1 MGHRDTVFPDGEAA
15 RRPFTIRDGIAYGPG
30 VADMKA
36 GLVMN
41 CFVLAA
47 FAKFGGAPAPL
58 LGLFTGDEE
67 IGSPEGRAVIEA
79 EARRARVVF
88 NSEPGRVSGNV
99 VTGRKGGVFMVF
111 RITGKAAH
119 SGGNFAD
126 GISAIEELARKIQAI
141 HALTDLDRG
150 ITLNVGLVSG
160 GQSVNTVAPWA
171 EGEIDLRYID
181 PADRD
186 DVMAR
191 IGGIIERSFVP
202 GTRAELTVKGEFLP
216 LKQTPTLETAVRDS
230 MSAAAADTGFATD
243 GEFTGGCADS
253 GFTAAVGAPTL
264 CAVGPVG
271 GKAHSPDEFLRID
284 SLVPRAQACARAI
297 LRLGQVGLSGG
308 RQPLDRRL
316 AARLQAAARLHLA
329 HHRRRKLRQLS
340 AGRSGRRT
348 SSPPQF
354 GQRPRSTPSA
364 QSTQNVHSKEQMR
377 AARLSGGRSRS
388 QHSQFGRSSSMLL
401 APHAVSAA
409 LAVPALLF
417 PHRLNTLSSIAP
429 KPGQRNDPAGRQQ
442 NLRPAEESA
451 CSNASTRPGR

>member
-1 MGHRDTVFPDGEAA
+1 MTTEPQITAWLATQQDAMIALLREMVDLDSGSYNKPGIDAVGAVVRRFLAGQGINVETITQQKHGDCLRAAIPWDGPQGNAGGNIVLMGHRDTVFPDGEAA
-15 RRPFTIRDGIAYGPG
+15 RRPFTITDGVAYGPG

-99 VTGRKGGVFMVF
+99 VTGRKGGVFMGF

-119 SGGNFAD
+119 SGANFAD
-126 GISAIEELARKIQAI
+126 GISAIEELARKTQAI
-141 HALTDLDRG
+141 HALTDLNRG

-171 EGEIDLRYID
+171 EGQIDLRYVD
-181 PADRD
+181 PADRE

-191 IGGIIERSFVP
+191 IGAIIDRAFLP
-202 GTRAELTVKGEFLP
+202 GTRTELSIRGEFLP
-216 LKQTPTLETAVRDS
+216 LTQSPAAKRLFEIYVS
-230 MSAAAADTGFATD
+230 AAADTGFKTE

-253 GFTAAVGAPTL
+253 GFTAGVGAPTI

-284 SLVPRAQACARAI
+284 SLIPRAQACARAV
-297 LRLGQVGLSGG
+297 LRLEQAGL
-308 RQPLDRRL
+308 
-316 AARLQAAARLHLA
+316 
-329 HHRRRKLRQLS
+329 
-340 AGRSGRRT
+340 
-348 SSPPQF
+348 
-354 GQRPRSTPSA
+354 
-364 QSTQNVHSKEQMR
+364 
-377 AARLSGGRSRS
+377 
-388 QHSQFGRSSSMLL
+388 
-401 APHAVSAA
+401 
-409 LAVPALLF
+409 
-417 PHRLNTLSSIAP
+417 
-429 KPGQRNDPAGRQQ
+429 
-442 NLRPAEESA
+442 
-451 CSNASTRPGR
+451 

>member
-1 MGHRDTVFPDGEAA
+1 VAAAEPAQLIARPESWHEPATTRDGSTPMSESEITAWLATQQDAMVAMLRQMVDIDSGSYNKPGIDAVGDVVRRFMASQNIPVETVAQQKHGDCLRALAPWDGPAGNAGGNIVLMGHRDTVFPDGEVS

-58 LGLFTGDEE
+58 VCLFTGDEE
-67 IGSPEGRAVIEA
+67 IGSPEGRAVIET

-99 VTGRKGGVFMVF
+99 VTGRKGGVFMSF

-119 SGGNFAD
+119 SGANFSD

-150 ITLNVGLVSG
+150 ITLNVGLISG

-171 EGEIDLRYID
+171 EGQIDLRYIN
-181 PADRD
+181 PSDRD

-191 IGGIIERSFVP
+191 IAAIMERSFLP
-202 GTRAELTVKGEFLP
+202 GTKTGMTIKGEFLP
-216 LKQTPTLETAVRDS
+216 LTQSPAAKRLFELYVR
-230 MSAAAADTGFATD
+230 SAAEAGFKTD

-253 GFTAAVGAPTL
+253 GFTAALGAATI

-271 GKAHSPDEFLRID
+271 GKAHSPEEFMRVD
-284 SLVPRAQACARAI
+284 SMVPRAQACARAI
-297 LRLGQVGLSGG
+297 M
-308 RQPLDRRL
+308 
-316 AARLQAAARLHLA
+316 
-329 HHRRRKLRQLS
+329 KLES
-340 AGRSGRRT
+340 AG
-348 SSPPQF
+348 
-354 GQRPRSTPSA
+354 
-364 QSTQNVHSKEQMR
+364 
-377 AARLSGGRSRS
+377 L
-388 QHSQFGRSSSMLL
+388 
-401 APHAVSAA
+401 
-409 LAVPALLF
+409 
-417 PHRLNTLSSIAP
+417 
-429 KPGQRNDPAGRQQ
+429 
-442 NLRPAEESA
+442 
-451 CSNASTRPGR
+451 